1 MGFFWQ
7 NDISI
12 HVNGVENLLK
22 NINPHKAKG
31 PDEIHGRVLKECRTN
46 IAPILA
52 IIFEKSL
59 TSGSIPSDWKH
70 ANVCPVYKKGD
81 KHEPKN
87 YRPIS
92 LTCICCK
99 LCEHIIASSL
109 MQHLENSNILYD
121 FQHGFRSSRSWET
134 QLISFI
140 QDLARSADNNT
151 QTDIIIMDFA
161 KAFDKVSHRHL
172 LYKLNYYGVN
182 NNAFHWIAD
191 FLDQRSQTVVLEAE
205 TSDTIPVTSG
215 VPQGTVLGSILFLI
229 YINDFPEYLTHST
242 LRLFADDCII
252 YKEIHSE
259 SDARNLQ
266 QDLEAAARWEQDWL
280 MCFHPDKCNVLS
292 ITQKQKSIKFTYKL
306 HGHSLEKT
314 DSTKYLGITL
324 QSNLKWDKHI
334 NNITSKANQ
343 TLGFLRR
350 NLKVN
355 SQKIKDHAYK
365 ALVRPKLEYSSCVWD
380 PPTTNQIN
388 QLEKV
393 QRRAARFVCGRF
405 HNTSSVTKMLEDLD
419 WPLLQVRRLRTRL
432 IMFYKIIHHQ
442 IAIYP
447 SDLLI
452 PVDTRTRHSNPNCYR
467 QIQTSKD
474 IYRFS
479 FYPQTILQWN
489 QLPSSVVTVDTVE
502 CFRNTLT
509 VPVLIPILN

>member
-1 MGFFWQ
+1 MFL
-7 NDISI
+7 
-12 HVNGVENLLK
+12 V
-22 NINPHKAKG
+22 P
-31 PDEIHGRVLKECRTN
+31 P
-46 IAPILA
+46 
-52 IIFEKSL
+52 KS
-59 TSGSIPSDWKH
+59 
-70 ANVCPVYKKGD
+70 
-81 KHEPKN
+81 
-87 YRPIS
+87 
-92 LTCICCK
+92 
-99 LCEHIIASSL
+99 
-109 MQHLENSNILYD
+109 
-121 FQHGFRSSRSWET
+121 
-134 QLISFI
+134 
-140 QDLARSADNNT
+140 
-151 QTDIIIMDFA
+151 
-161 KAFDKVSHRHL
+161 
-172 LYKLNYYGVN
+172 
-182 NNAFHWIAD
+182 
-191 FLDQRSQTVVLEAE
+191 
-205 TSDTIPVTSG
+205 
-215 VPQGTVLGSILFLI
+215 
-229 YINDFPEYLTHST
+229 
-242 LRLFADDCII
+242 
-252 YKEIHSE
+252 
-259 SDARNLQ
+259 
-266 QDLEAAARWEQDWL
+266 
-280 MCFHPDKCNVLS
+280 
-292 ITQKQKSIKFTYKL
+292 KFTYKL

-314 DSTKYLGITL
+314 DSTKYFGITL

-405 HNTSSVTKMLEDLD
+405 HNTSSVTEMLEDLD

-432 IMFYKIIHHQ
+432 IMFYKIIHHR

-509 VPVLIPILN
+509 VPV